1 MGIPAHTILTS
12 KMDSEP
18 NYHKVSDEVATPDL
32 DNMTRIIRAFALSS
46 KSIIVGK
53 ETAARV
59 KVEGLR

>member
-1 MGIPAHTILTS
+1 
-12 KMDSEP
+12 MDSEP

-32 DNMTRIIRAFALSS
+32 DNMTKIILAFALSS
-46 KSIIVGK
+46 KSIIAGK